1 MSKIYPLSLLQ
12 GRKLM
17 NQYLFLRTLAQ
28 SQLCKVK
35 LAYDIRDQT
44 RYYVRARID

>member
-1 MSKIYPLSLLQ
+1 MRNLDPLSPLQ
-12 GRKLM
+12 GRKLV

-35 LAYDIRDQT
+35 LACDIREQT
-44 RYYVRARID
+44 RYYVRASLD